1 MDGDA
6 RLVYAAVRGPA
17 RVRPPRGV
25 PRAAWTRV
33 AYPRPPR
40 LPTKLTSPPSPK
52 CVFPSFFVLVNACS
66 PFKEGRMEGVHEGK
80 ARVKEGTQ
88 WREHSIRKFMRTQKP
103 QIFPGLNAAMTKAS

>member
-1 MDGDA
+1 
-6 RLVYAAVRGPA
+6 
-17 RVRPPRGV
+17 
-25 PRAAWTRV
+25 
-33 AYPRPPR
+33 
-40 LPTKLTSPPSPK
+40 
-52 CVFPSFFVLVNACS
+52 VFPSFFVLVNACS